1 MRLEM
6 HHDITEEMI
15 REEHLR
21 LAVMIDL
28 ITDEWHDRQPVD
40 AYIAEL
46 RLEFDQ
52 HASLEESVLAEYAPH
67 VLEEHRYG
75 HARMAGLLR
84 RLAMENRIGGDIR
97 PVLNEMQVLFTERLM
112 PDDAIFLRH

>member
-1 MRLEM
+1 MRLETNQ
-6 HHDITEEMI
+6 DISEEAI

-28 ITDEWHDRQPVD
+28 ITDEWNDHQPVD

-52 HASLEESVLAEYAPH
+52 HSLLEETVLAERAPH
-67 VLEEHRYG
+67 VLEHHREG
-75 HARMAGLLR
+75 HLKMADLLR
-84 RLAMENRIGGDIR
+84 RLAEENSTGGDIR
-97 PVLNEMQVLFTERLM
+97 PVLNEMLVLFTGQLM